1 MFAAVLKQ
9 VTGYFDRRALL
20 STFFP
25 TLAFLGAITLAAAAA
40 GPGIAAAASSWGRE
54 PGLIQ
59 AVAVSGFLV
68 TATLLSLLLNNLRP
82 VIDQIF
88 QGDWPGGI
96 AATRPAAWQVA
107 RQYRRRARLIAADDA
122 LEHRE
127 IAIAAE
133 LRAMPKPG
141 PQATGGP
148 YDAGQADR
156 ELAEAEALLAR
167 STGMI
172 RAWAELE
179 GISTRLTRLARAI
192 AAEPAATAGHIERFT
207 TITLA
212 AEAALESAAEH
223 VREQRARVQ
232 QDLFLLFAAHPA
244 AAAGTR
250 LGNIMRSA
258 EQYPRTRYR
267 LDPVVTWS
275 RLQPLLP
282 DEVTAPL
289 KDAKAAIDILLTS
302 VVYITITGMPAA
314 VWAGLYAPVP
324 SDPALTALTIT
335 SAGLAAA
342 VLLPLTSRG
351 PSRYLAT
358 AGIATCLTAALA
370 LGQFTRAP
378 LWLAITG
385 RTAIAVLLAAGVLA
399 LALSLY
405 LGACQAALAYAEQLR
420 AVFDMHRWRVL
431 EQLRLPL
438 PTNLSEERKTWES
451 VMRFLY
457 RGDLSDLS
465 PLTYASPQP
474 ADAAPEV
481 TPD

>member
-25 TLAFLGAITLAAAAA
+25 TLAFLAAIILAAAAA
-40 GPGIAAAASSWGRE
+40 GPGIAAAASAWGRE

-59 AVAVSGFLV
+59 AVSVSGFLV
-68 TATLLSLLLNNLRP
+68 TVTLLSLLLNNLRP
-82 VIDQIF
+82 VVDQIF

-96 AATRPAAWQVA
+96 AATRPAAWQMA

-122 LEHRE
+122 LERRE

-133 LRAMPKPG
+133 FRAMPKPG
-141 PQATGGP
+141 PQAAGGP
-148 YDAGQADR
+148 CDAGQTDR
-156 ELAEAEALLAR
+156 ELAEVEALLAR

-172 RAWAELE
+172 PVWAELD
-179 GISTRLTRLARAI
+179 GISERLTRLAGAI
-192 AAEPAATAGHIERFT
+192 AAEPAAAAGHIERFT

-212 AEAALESAAEH
+212 AEAVLGSAAEH

-244 AAAGTR
+244 VVAGTR

-282 DEVTAPL
+282 DEVSAPL

-302 VVYITITGMPAA
+302 VVYITIAGMSGA
-314 VWAGLYAPVP
+314 VWAGLYAPVRG
-324 SDPALTALTIT
+324 DPALTVLTIVGASLAAVVLLPRT
-335 SAGLAAA
+335 GRGLDRFLAAAGLAI
-342 VLLPLTSRG
+342 G
-351 PSRYLAT
+351 LA
-358 AGIATCLTAALA
+358 AALA
-370 LGQFTRAP
+370 LGRFADAP

-385 RTAIAVLLAAGVLA
+385 RTAIAVLLAAGVLV

-405 LGACQAALAYAEQLR
+405 RGACQAALAYAEQLR

-438 PTNLSEERKTWES
+438 PTNLAEERKTWES

-457 RGDLSDLS
+457 RGDLSDPSTLKY
-465 PLTYASPQP
+465 TSPQP
-474 ADAAPEV
+474 ADGAREV
-481 TPD
+481 SPG

>member
-9 VTGYFDRRALL
+9 VTGYFDRRAVL
-20 STFFP
+20 SAFFP
-25 TLAFLGAITLAAAAA
+25 TLAFLAAVILAAAAA

-68 TATLLSLLLNNLRP
+68 TVTLLSLLLNSLRP
-82 VIDQIF
+82 VVDQVF
-88 QGDWPGGI
+88 QGDWPAGV
-96 AATRPAAWQVA
+96 AATRPAAWQTA

-122 LEHRE
+122 LERRE
-127 IAIAAE
+127 TAIAAE
-133 LRAMPKPG
+133 LRALPKPG
-141 PQATGGP
+141 PQATEGP

-167 STGMI
+167 GTAMTP
-172 RAWAELE
+172 AWPELD
-179 GISTRLTRLARAI
+179 GIGAPLTRLAGAL
-192 AAEPAATAGHIERFT
+192 AAGPAAAAARIERFT
-207 TITLA
+207 TVTLA
-212 AEAALESAAEH
+212 AEAALGSAAEH

-244 AAAGTR
+244 TVASTR

-258 EQYPRTRYR
+258 EQYPRDRYR

-282 DEVTAPL
+282 GEVSEPL
-289 KDAKAAIDILLTS
+289 KDAKAAVDILLTS
-302 VVYITITGMPAA
+302 VVYITVTGMSGA

-324 SDPALTALTIT
+324 GDPALTALAVAA
-335 SAGLAAA
+335 AGLAAA
-342 VLLPLTSRG
+342 VLVPRTGRRAGRL
-351 PSRYLAT
+351 LAA
-358 AGIATCLTAALA
+358 AGLAACLAAALA
-370 LGQFTRAP
+370 LGQLTRAP

-399 LALSLY
+399 LALCLY

-438 PTNLSEERKTWES
+438 PASLSDERKTWES

-457 RGDLSDLS
+457 RGDLSGLS

-474 ADAAPEV
+474 ADPTREV